1 MAWID
6 RAAQLFQ
13 MLGLIGV
20 GLGIYVF
27 VKNRSPWA
35 AIAVVSCLVGLIAP
49 LYVFEIPNITLKN
62 LLYPN
67 TKTGIG
73 VSFLLNVGP
82 WIYLLPNA
90 LPDLKKRRRSGRRR

>member
-13 MLGLIGV
+13 MLGLIGA

-35 AIAVVSCLVGLIAP
+35 ALATLSCAVGFILPFYWLQIPAALINWLVP
-49 LYVFEIPNITLKN
+49 Y
-62 LLYPN
+62 

-73 VSFLLNVGP
+73 VSLLLNVGP

-90 LPDLKKRRRSGRRR
+90 LPDVKRRRRSGRRR